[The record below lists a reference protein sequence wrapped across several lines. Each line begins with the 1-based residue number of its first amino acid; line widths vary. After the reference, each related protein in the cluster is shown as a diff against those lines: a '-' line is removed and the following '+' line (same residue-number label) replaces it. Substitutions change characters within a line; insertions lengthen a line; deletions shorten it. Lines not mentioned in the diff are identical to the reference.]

1 MKTVCWVAALA
12 FALHAAPSPQ
22 GRWRTI
28 DDETGKPKSIVRLWV
43 EDGKLYGKVD
53 SIFPE
58 PGKNPDPLCEKCPG
72 DFRGKR
78 VKDVRFLYGLVVE
91 GDEWSG
97 GEVLDP
103 NKGKIYRCKLRVD
116 EDNKALTVRGYIGVS
131 LIGRSQRWERVE

>member
-1 MKTVCWVAALA
+1 MKTAFWITALA
-12 FALHAAPSPQ
+12 FVIHASPSPQ

-58 PGKNPDPLCEKCPG
+58 PGKTPDPLCDKCPG

-78 VKDVRFLYGLVVE
+78 VKDVRFLYGLKVE
-91 GDEWSG
+91 GDEWTG
-97 GEVLDP
+97 GEILDP